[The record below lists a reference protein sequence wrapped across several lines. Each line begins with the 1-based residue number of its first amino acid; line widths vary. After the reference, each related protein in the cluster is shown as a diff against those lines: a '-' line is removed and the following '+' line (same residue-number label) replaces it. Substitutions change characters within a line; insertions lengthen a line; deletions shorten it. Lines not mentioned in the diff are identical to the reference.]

1 MTDQPFDDAPEGE
14 FVDLTAVSLVVETTL
29 YDEECDEITPIEVV
43 AGAEPFILLNMA
55 QKEGENTLAYQM
67 LGSMI
72 NTEADLLLS
81 IEAFADALRAKL
93 EQEGATIDGEVVNR
107 QRSDDEVDAAV
118 NEYLDEELTR
128 ANEDATIRSLG
139 G

>member
-1 MTDQPFDDAPEGE
+1 MTDQPFDDAPEVE
-14 FVDLTAVSLVVETTL
+14 FVDLTAVSLIVETTL
-29 YDEECDEITPIEVV
+29 YDDDCDEITPIEVV
-43 AGAEPFILLNMA
+43 AGAQPFILLNMA

-81 IEAFADALRAKL
+81 IEAFAEALRAKL
-93 EQEGATIDGEVVNR
+93 EQESATVEGDVL
-107 QRSDDEVDAAV
+107 DDAV
-118 NEYLDEELTR
+118 GEYLDEELTR
-128 ANEDATIRSLG
+128 ANEDATIRSIG

>member
-1 MTDQPFDDAPEGE
+1 MTENFNDAPEAE

-29 YDEECDEITPIEVV
+29 YDEDCDEITPLEII
-43 AGAEPFILLNMA
+43 AGAQPFILLSMA

-81 IEAFADALRAKL
+81 IETFAEALRAKL
-93 EQEGATIDGEVVNR
+93 EADGE
-107 QRSDDEVDAAV
+107 A
-118 NEYLDEELTR
+118 LDEDDDSDGEFVDRQNLDIDWSP
-128 ANEDATIRSLG
+128 EDIEDMQDRL
-139 G
+139 

>member
-1 MTDQPFDDAPEGE
+1 MTDQNFDDAPEAE

-29 YDEECDEITPIEVV
+29 YDEECDEITPISVI
-43 AGAEPFILLNMA
+43 AGAQPFILLNMA

-81 IEAFADALRAKL
+81 IEAFAEALRAKV
-93 EQEGATIDGEVVNR
+93 EQDAGVVEGEVVE
-107 QRSDDEVDAAV
+107 DDADA
-118 NEYLDEELTR
+118 
-128 ANEDATIRSLG
+128 
-139 G
+139 